1 MKNDSVRL
9 TLLVLFMACT
19 GFLNQSLHAEEPLRW
34 KWAEG
39 DKARYLMTQSM
50 KMSMNAGAAGNIE
63 SNTDQQMLMNWT
75 VDKIGEEG
83 EAIISQA
90 FDRIT
95 MKTNGPM
102 GQSLEYDSNQEEPPV
117 GMATLV
123 APLFDALVKSP
134 IIATMLSSGEY
145 TDVELSDELAEAFKR
160 MPGGAMSSDMVTQMT
175 KQGSI
180 TFPAE
185 AITVG
190 ETWQQTAEVMA
201 PQVGKMQVTT
211 TYTYNGPKEVE
222 GKVLESFTP
231 AVEMKM
237 PENSNAPMEINF
249 TTKSSSGE
257 ILFDRER
264 GRIDTSSI
272 VQEIDV
278 EVTVQGQV
286 ISNQMTQSI
295 SMEALAD
302 GEEAAIGLD
311 SDVKSMAE
319 ESEAEEAASDTADE
333 TPSPVE
339 EAIEEAAEAPAAAL
353 AE

>member
-1 MKNDSVRL
+1 MKP
-9 TLLVLFMACT
+9 TLLRLVLLALFMANQ
-19 GFLNQSLHAEEPLRW
+19 GILSQSLHAEEPLRW

-50 KMSMNAGAAGNIE
+50 KMSMDAGPAGNIE
-63 SNTDQQMLMNWT
+63 SDTNQQMLMNWT
-75 VDKIGEEG
+75 VDRIGEEG

-102 GQSLEYDSNQEEPPV
+102 GQSLEYDSAQEELPV

-134 IIATMLSSGEY
+134 IIATMQTSGEY
-145 TDVELSDELAEAFKR
+145 TDIELSDELAEAFKR

-185 AITVG
+185 AIAIG
-190 ETWQQTAEVMA
+190 ETWQQTAEVLA
-201 PQVGKMQVTT
+201 PQVGKMKVTT
-211 TYTYNGPKEVE
+211 TYTYNGPKEVD

-231 AVEMKM
+231 AIEMKM
-237 PENSNAPMEINF
+237 PENSDAPMEIKFN
-249 TTKSSSGE
+249 TKQSSGE
-257 ILFDRER
+257 ILFNREL
-264 GRIDTSSI
+264 GRIESSEV

-286 ISNQMTQSI
+286 VNNQMTQSI
-295 SMEALAD
+295 SMKALAE
-302 GEEAAIGLD
+302 GEKASIGLNINNDESMAEDEPVAEGSDKKTPVEPEAAI
-311 SDVKSMAE
+311 AE
-319 ESEAEEAASDTADE
+319 
-333 TPSPVE
+333 
-339 EAIEEAAEAPAAAL
+339 
-353 AE
+353 